1 MAVFAVDSALSL
13 MNSIIHVRPEVASLR
28 EQQSAPPPALEPP
41 ADLDA
46 MLDELDSALARF
58 DELTDKDR
66 NFPSEL
72 KTIENRYAA
81 LSNQEVDSV
90 AAIESRSAEAAKL
103 AAMKE
108 LAVVRQKKVKNLI
121 ESQQEAAIKLG
132 TQIAGLL
139 EAKWWSN
146 YTRRAEEV
154 RAKFDELFYRSA
166 LDQNLQDNYKPL
178 TLLQWLRVPE
188 FRTSRFATPDTK
200 LNKCRMLRQS
210 ANQLAEFE
218 RMSFA
223 QIADRVEEIDRKSRE
238 RLIVPST

>member
-1 MAVFAVDSALSL
+1 

-108 LAVVRQKKVKNLI
+108 LAV
-121 ESQQEAAIKLG
+121 
-132 TQIAGLL
+132 
-139 EAKWWSN
+139 
-146 YTRRAEEV
+146 
-154 RAKFDELFYRSA
+154 
-166 LDQNLQDNYKPL
+166 
-178 TLLQWLRVPE
+178 
-188 FRTSRFATPDTK
+188 
-200 LNKCRMLRQS
+200 
-210 ANQLAEFE
+210 
-218 RMSFA
+218 
-223 QIADRVEEIDRKSRE
+223 
-238 RLIVPST
+238 